1 MAYQVLSLKWR
12 PQTFKEVVGQEHVT
26 HTLTNAFK
34 KDRVAQAY
42 LFTGPRGV
50 GKTTTA
56 RLVSKALNC
65 LKTPGDFCNSCSNCM
80 EITDGRNMDVLE
92 IDGAS
97 NRGIDEI
104 RNLREMIQYTPMN
117 AQYKIFIIDEVH
129 MLTTQAFNALLRTL
143 EEPPKHGKFVLAT
156 TDIQKVPATIIS
168 RCQRFDF
175 NRITASN
182 IIDHVGTILDAEN
195 VSIDDES
202 VKALASK
209 ADGSMRDALSILDQ
223 LIAYCGEKITF
234 DASTV
239 VMGLIPHDTFFNVTK
254 ALKAK
259 DAKSI
264 VQLLHDTRMLGISAG
279 EMAIGFN
286 KHIRNL
292 LLASVSGALEVYNLN
307 LELKERYELVSK
319 EWDRRDLLRIA
330 EILTDMEAKIHRAAQ
345 PYILLE
351 MMCLKL
357 LEMDSTVSLENL
369 LKQLKPSIQS
379 EANDTSAVSQPSV
392 PYKKDPKESALVHEV
407 QGKTEDKNPPEKLA
421 VSPEAGVK
429 SQKEEAGKESGP
441 ANRNSINLEEVQSA
455 WGEITKEVSASRPS
469 IGTILGYCMVN
480 KVHGKVLEVVMTG
493 QPKFNLNLLEKNK
506 KLIEVQVEKSIEKS
520 VILRF
525 KIDDKVE
532 NISTDSTNN
541 IEEQNEDNAPKKDP
555 ALLQIIERFDGEI
568 IT

>member
-1 MAYQVLSLKWR
+1 
-12 PQTFKEVVGQEHVT
+12 
-26 HTLTNAFK
+26 
-34 KDRVAQAY
+34 
-42 LFTGPRGV
+42 
-50 GKTTTA
+50 
-56 RLVSKALNC
+56 
-65 LKTPGDFCNSCSNCM
+65 
-80 EITDGRNMDVLE
+80 
-92 IDGAS
+92 
-97 NRGIDEI
+97 
-104 RNLREMIQYTPMN
+104 MN

-143 EEPPKHGKFVLAT
+143 EEPPKHGKFILAT

-175 NRITASN
+175 NRITSSN
-182 IIDHVGTILDAEN
+182 IIDHVGTVLDAEN

-202 VKALASK
+202 VKALAAK

-223 LIAYCGEKITF
+223 LIAYCGDKITF
-234 DASTV
+234 DDSTV

-264 VQLLHDTRMLGISAG
+264 VQLLHETRMLGISAG

-292 LLASVSGALEVYNLN
+292 LLASVPGALEIYDLN

-392 PYKKDPKESALVHEV
+392 PYKKDPQKSAFVHEV
-407 QGKTEDKNPPEKLA
+407 QGKTEDKNPPEELA

-429 SQKEEAGKESGP
+429 SQKEEAGKESDP
-441 ANRNSINLEEVQSA
+441 VNRNSISLEEVQSA
-455 WGEITKEVSASRPS
+455 WGEITKKVSASRPS
-469 IGTILGYCMVN
+469 IGTILEHCMIN
-480 KVHGKVLEVVMTG
+480 KAHGKVLEVVMTG

-525 KIDDKVE
+525 KINDKVE
-532 NISTDSTNN
+532 SISTDSTNN
-541 IEEQNEDNAPKKDP
+541 IEEQNENNAPKKDP